1 MDKYDENEPFE
12 SYLERVAQFFIAN
25 DIDENDKKK
34 AVFTFIMGKN
44 AYGVLRDLCS
54 PAVPH
59 TKTFN
64 QLCEIL
70 KGYYKPQKLEAAE
83 SCHFHEIEQETGESI
98 SSYCAR
104 LNFF

>member
-1 MDKYDENEPFE
+1 MFALIGSVGNNDENEPFD
-12 SYLERVAQFFIAN
+12 YYRERVAQFFIAN

-34 AVFTFIMGKN
+34 AVFIFIMGKK

-54 PAVPH
+54 PDVPH

-70 KGYYKPQKLEAAE
+70 KGYYKPQKLEVAE
-83 SCHFHEIEQETGESI
+83 SCHFLEIEQETGQSVY
-98 SSYCAR
+98 S
-104 LNFF
+104 